1 MNWLNLILGNEQKM
15 HRAEIIVRGLVQGVG
30 FRYYVFRKAHE
41 LELKGYVKNQMDGT
55 VLTVVEGEKLN
66 IEALFNYL
74 KVGPMHADV
83 RDIKIVWRSFV
94 GEFSN
99 FEVRR
104 Y

>member
-1 MNWLNLILGNEQKM
+1 VL
-15 HRAEIIVRGLVQGVG
+15 RR
-30 FRYYVFRKAHE
+30 AHE
-41 LELKGYVKNQMDGT
+41 LKLKGYVKNQMDGT
-55 VLTVVEGEKLN
+55 VLSVVEGEKSK

-74 KVGPMHADV
+74 KVGPMHSDV
-83 RDIKIVWRSFV
+83 RDIKIAWRSFV

>member
-1 MNWLNLILGNEQKM
+1 MTESKIRANIILD
-15 HRAEIIVRGLVQGVG
+15 GLVQGVG
-30 FRYYVFRKAHE
+30 FRYFVLRHASE

-55 VLTVVEGEKLN
+55 VLTVVEGEKSN
-66 IEALFNYL
+66 IERLFKHL
-74 KVGPMHADV
+74 KTGPMHANV
-83 RDIKIVWRSFV
+83 RESKICWCSFV